1 MAFSVSMLMTM
12 SMVSVDWVPGAECE
26 EGDEVQIPKHGEEG
40 EVVVV
45 EVGPLEALRL
55 LVT

>member
-1 MAFSVSMLMTM
+1 
-12 SMVSVDWVPGAECE
+12 MVSVDWVPGAECE